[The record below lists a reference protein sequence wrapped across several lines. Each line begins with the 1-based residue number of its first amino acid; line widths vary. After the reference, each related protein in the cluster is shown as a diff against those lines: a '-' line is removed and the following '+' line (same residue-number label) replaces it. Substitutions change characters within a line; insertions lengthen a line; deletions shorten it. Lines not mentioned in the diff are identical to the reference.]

1 MKTAISL
8 PDEVFERLDEAARR
22 ANMTRSEF
30 FRNAGLRYA
39 AELAAQD
46 VTQAIDDYIEASGDD
61 GSDPEWTALSRRALT
76 RATEADE
83 W

>member
-8 PDEVFERLDEAARR
+8 PDDVFATLEEAARR

-39 AELAAQD
+39 AELARED
-46 VTQAIDDYIEASGDD
+46 VTRAIDAYIEATGDD
-61 GSDPEWTALSRRALT
+61 GSDQEWTEMSRRTLA